1 MATNPPITIGPFDNV
16 PAPGSGVKSDWAQEI
31 STYVAPTPWTA
42 VTFTGAWVNYGAPYQ
57 VAQYRKVG
65 DEIQVRGLIKSGV
78 SGTAAFTL
86 PAGFR
91 PLADYVLPSNAAGAY
106 ASLTVKADGTV
117 TPTMVSNASVNVTFS
132 FSLS

>member
-1 MATNPPITIGPFDNV
+1 MATNPPITIGPFANV
-16 PAPGSGVKSDWAQEI
+16 PAPGSGVKSDWAQQI
-31 STYVAPTPWTA
+31 STYVAPTVWTP
-42 VTFTGAWVNYGAPYQ
+42 VTFQGAWVNYGAPYQ

-65 DEIQVRGLIKSGV
+65 DEVQVRGLIKSGA
-78 SGTAAFTL
+78 SGTVAFTL

-117 TPTMVSNASVNVTFS
+117 APTMVSNASVNVTFS